1 MPEQSNSEQ
10 YQEVESKF
18 FSYQNAVTINNNS
31 KELRNK
37 KGKTQPTFI
46 DQTEAKRQNIRKG
59 VDSFDKNINNKEA
72 EFKNK
77 FNKEIADTKNKLKN
91 FKSQGK
97 SQLNSL
103 VDLSI
108 NSLDRPSSN
117 DAVKEVRGIFIR
129 TIRQTK
135 ERVKKLLQQEVVSS
149 LGCSQE
155 QQYKPG
161 PIFIPVQSIDI
172 FNKTLQ
178 FSPDSPPGQ
187 YLYENKPFNPYSN
200 PTANPYSFNRELYQ
214 RLQNTESYDTEYGVK
229 FKGPTGQD
237 LFNIRFVTKDNN
249 NIDGQYY
256 RVDLEPRA
264 TGLKVVDF
272 IGEYYSSIDV
282 ISIKEVYTNVLNALT
297 GAISFQQTFDG
308 RDQTKFEIIIQRI
321 MGMCFDNKQEIDVS
335 GVGKL
340 DQLDQADTNLTE
352 FDDLENLLIEERVK
366 NILAGVVEFTDCNNI
381 QLPIGSKFIT
391 DLLDPFDDENLVTS
405 DPDFLAE
412 TLLDSLANN
421 PEWKAKI
428 PTGLGIAINKEF
440 LRVAIMAVVN
450 TILSPKHLF
459 PLVVMSRALRPDQT
473 GPLDLEEFLNYYK
486 KFLMNLISKITSI
499 FVEELVKE
507 IKKNF
512 ARITKELVNDILEEL
527 IRKQDLQTRAI
538 ITAVNVGLTVAA
550 GIQDYRRCQSV
561 IDELKRILNLT
572 SKLLNLTGNSSP
584 LLDTLAQ
591 FKPGMSATS
600 MMTRYVEELEN
611 KGIPTGNLP
620 DGSPNVGMVAQKDNY
635 QSQMDEMAENGKV
648 SVGLRADQ
656 VQALAAS
663 GVGIIKVH
671 GNMQ

>member
-31 KELRNK
+31 KELRKK
-37 KGKTQPTFI
+37 KGQTQPTFI

-297 GAISFQQTFDG
+297 GAISFQQKFDG

-405 DPDFLAE
+405 DPDSLAE

-512 ARITKELVNDILEEL
+512 ARITKDLVNDVLEEL

>member
-297 GAISFQQTFDG
+297 GAISFQQKFDG

-512 ARITKELVNDILEEL
+512 ARITKDLVNDVLEEL

>member
-31 KELRNK
+31 KELRKK
-37 KGKTQPTFI
+37 KGQTQPTFI

-297 GAISFQQTFDG
+297 GAISFQQKFDG

>member
-59 VDSFDKNINNKEA
+59 VDSFDKNINNKEV

-297 GAISFQQTFDG
+297 GAISFQQKFDG

-391 DLLDPFDDENLVTS
+391 DLLNPFDDENLVTS

>member
-1 MPEQSNSEQ
+1 
-10 YQEVESKF
+10 
-18 FSYQNAVTINNNS
+18 
-31 KELRNK
+31 
-37 KGKTQPTFI
+37 
-46 DQTEAKRQNIRKG
+46 
-59 VDSFDKNINNKEA
+59 
-72 EFKNK
+72 
-77 FNKEIADTKNKLKN
+77 
-91 FKSQGK
+91 
-97 SQLNSL
+97 
-103 VDLSI
+103 
-108 NSLDRPSSN
+108 
-117 DAVKEVRGIFIR
+117 
-129 TIRQTK
+129 
-135 ERVKKLLQQEVVSS
+135 
-149 LGCSQE
+149 
-155 QQYKPG
+155 
-161 PIFIPVQSIDI
+161 
-172 FNKTLQ
+172 
-178 FSPDSPPGQ
+178 
-187 YLYENKPFNPYSN
+187 
-200 PTANPYSFNRELYQ
+200 
-214 RLQNTESYDTEYGVK
+214 
-229 FKGPTGQD
+229 
-237 LFNIRFVTKDNN
+237 
-249 NIDGQYY
+249 
-256 RVDLEPRA
+256 
-264 TGLKVVDF
+264 
-272 IGEYYSSIDV
+272 
-282 ISIKEVYTNVLNALT
+282 
-297 GAISFQQTFDG
+297 
-308 RDQTKFEIIIQRI
+308 

-352 FDDLENLLIEERVK
+352 FDDLESLLIEERVK

-391 DLLDPFDDENLVTS
+391 DLLNPFDDENLVTS
-405 DPDFLAE
+405 DPDSLAE

-512 ARITKELVNDILEEL
+512 ARITKDLVNDILEEL
-527 IRKQDLQTRAI
+527 IKKQDLQTRAI

>member
-31 KELRNK
+31 KELRKK

-187 YLYENKPFNPYSN
+187 YLYENKPFNPYRN

-256 RVDLEPRA
+256 RVDLEPRT

-297 GAISFQQTFDG
+297 GAISFQQKFDG

-391 DLLDPFDDENLVTS
+391 DLLNPFDDENLVTS
-405 DPDFLAE
+405 DPDSLAE

-572 SKLLNLTGNSSP
+572 SKLLNLTGNSNP

>member
-31 KELRNK
+31 KELRKK

-200 PTANPYSFNRELYQ
+200 PTTNPYSFNRELYQ

-256 RVDLEPRA
+256 RVDLEPRT

-282 ISIKEVYTNVLNALT
+282 ISLKEVYTNVLNALT
-297 GAISFQQTFDG
+297 GAISFQQKFDG

-366 NILAGVVEFTDCNNI
+366 NILAGVVEFTDCDNI

-391 DLLDPFDDENLVTS
+391 DLLNPFDDENLVTS
-405 DPDFLAE
+405 DPDSLAE

-512 ARITKELVNDILEEL
+512 ARVTKDLVNDILEEL
-527 IRKQDLQTRAI
+527 IRKQSLQTKAI
-538 ITAVNVGLTVAA
+538 ITAVNIGLTVAA

-572 SKLLNLTGNSSP
+572 RNLLNLTGNSSP

-620 DGSPNVGMVAQKDNY
+620 DGSPNVGMIAQKDNY

>member
-297 GAISFQQTFDG
+297 GAISFQQKFDG

-512 ARITKELVNDILEEL
+512 ARITKELVNDVLEEL

>member
-297 GAISFQQTFDG
+297 GAISFQQKFDG

-391 DLLDPFDDENLVTS
+391 DLLDPFDDENLVAS

-512 ARITKELVNDILEEL
+512 ARITKDLVNDVLEEL

>member
-31 KELRNK
+31 KELRKK

-187 YLYENKPFNPYSN
+187 YLYENKPFNPYRN

-229 FKGPTGQD
+229 FKGQQD
-237 LFNIRFVTKDNN
+237 KT
-249 NIDGQYY
+249 Y
-256 RVDLEPRA
+256 
-264 TGLKVVDF
+264 
-272 IGEYYSSIDV
+272 
-282 ISIKEVYTNVLNALT
+282 
-297 GAISFQQTFDG
+297 
-308 RDQTKFEIIIQRI
+308 
-321 MGMCFDNKQEIDVS
+321 
-335 GVGKL
+335 
-340 DQLDQADTNLTE
+340 
-352 FDDLENLLIEERVK
+352 LI
-366 NILAGVVEFTDCNNI
+366 
-381 QLPIGSKFIT
+381 
-391 DLLDPFDDENLVTS
+391 
-405 DPDFLAE
+405 
-412 TLLDSLANN
+412 
-421 PEWKAKI
+421 
-428 PTGLGIAINKEF
+428 
-440 LRVAIMAVVN
+440 
-450 TILSPKHLF
+450 
-459 PLVVMSRALRPDQT
+459 
-473 GPLDLEEFLNYYK
+473 LDL
-486 KFLMNLISKITSI
+486 
-499 FVEELVKE
+499 
-507 IKKNF
+507 
-512 ARITKELVNDILEEL
+512 
-527 IRKQDLQTRAI
+527 
-538 ITAVNVGLTVAA
+538 
-550 GIQDYRRCQSV
+550 
-561 IDELKRILNLT
+561 
-572 SKLLNLTGNSSP
+572 
-584 LLDTLAQ
+584 
-591 FKPGMSATS
+591 
-600 MMTRYVEELEN
+600 
-611 KGIPTGNLP
+611 
-620 DGSPNVGMVAQKDNY
+620 
-635 QSQMDEMAENGKV
+635 
-648 SVGLRADQ
+648 
-656 VQALAAS
+656 
-663 GVGIIKVH
+663 
-671 GNMQ
+671 